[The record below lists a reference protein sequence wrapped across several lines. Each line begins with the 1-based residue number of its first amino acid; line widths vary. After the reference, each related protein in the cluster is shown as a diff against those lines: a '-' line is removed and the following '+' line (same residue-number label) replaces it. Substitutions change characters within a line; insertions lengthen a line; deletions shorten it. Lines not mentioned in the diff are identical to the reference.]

1 MITQKSK
8 REIELMRKAGEI
20 VALAHQAVAKAIR
33 PGITTYEIDQIV
45 EKVILDNQATPS
57 FKGYNGFP
65 SATCTSVNDV
75 LVHGFPGKQILKE
88 GDIISVDIGA
98 CYKGYH
104 GDSAWTYAVGKVS
117 KEAEHL
123 MYVTEQSLYEGL
135 KAVKAGVHL
144 SDVSN
149 TIGEYVYSFGYSV
162 PYEYTGHGIGANLH
176 EDPSIPNY
184 GPKGRGPILKAGMTL
199 AIEPMVHRGKPFTK
213 VMEDDWTVKTKDGSL
228 AAHYEHTV
236 LVTEDGCEIL
246 TTISKEE
253 TLLNG

>member
-20 VALAHQAVAKAIR
+20 VALAHQAVAEVIR
-33 PGITTYEIDQIV
+33 PGITTGELDRIV
-45 EKVILDNQATPS
+45 EKVIRDHQATPS

-65 SATCTSVNDV
+65 AAICASVNEV
-75 LVHGFPGKQILKE
+75 LVHGFPSKYALKE

-104 GDSAWTYAVGKVS
+104 GDSAWTYAVGEVS
-117 KEAEHL
+117 EEAKHL
-123 MYVTEQSLYEGL
+123 MEVTKQSLYEGL
-135 KAVKAGVHL
+135 KMVKAGVHL
-144 SDVSN
+144 SDISN
-149 TIGEYVYSFGYSV
+149 TIGEYVYSYGYSV

-176 EDPSIPNY
+176 EDPAIPNY
-184 GPKGRGPILKAGMTL
+184 GPKGKGPILKAGMTL

-213 VMEDDWTVKTKDGSL
+213 VLDDDWTVVTKDGSL

-236 LVTEDGCEIL
+236 LVTEEGYEIL